1 MPVPLAE
8 ELRTKYPDFESVSL
22 SKNQLLNLSS
32 GEKKFSKS
40 GSAVEPSF
48 IDIMSLKMLAGN
60 RSGLNDVN
68 SIFLCESLAKVFFG
82 SESALNK
89 LIVIDNRVSLR
100 VTGGIRRFS

>member
-1 MPVPLAE
+1 MAVAILIGLWIYDELSFNKYHKNYKRIAQVWQFVKFDVKKVSYGVVPVPLAE

-60 RSGLNDVN
+60 
-68 SIFLCESLAKVFFG
+68 
-82 SESALNK
+82 
-89 LIVIDNRVSLR
+89 
-100 VTGGIRRFS
+100 